1 VSVEA
6 ITWALKQSLPNS
18 SAKFVLTVIANCA
31 DGKEFLAF
39 PSIAYMAEATSQD
52 PKTVK
57 VNIKRLKEWG
67 FIEDSGQ
74 RCGSTGQVIVYRIN
88 VGKNGPVKEA
98 QKRTTS
104 KNGPGPKTPDNR
116 SENGAKEVQKRQVTG
131 PKTDHGNVSKRNEPS
146 GTVISSSPT
155 ASPPAAR
162 GTRLPKDWV
171 LKKQLGVWAAAEQ
184 PTWTPE
190 HIRKVAAAFRDH
202 WIAQPGLRGRKT
214 DWEATWRNWVRN
226 AKPLGGA
233 QAAGG
238 AVSGNWYE
246 SASGIEAQGAAVNV
260 PQRENETMPDY
271 LVRVAQASGRGPWI
285 DHVLREARRGNEKR
299 FQQIVTFFG
308 DALLPTDF
316 YAS

>member
-1 VSVEA
+1 MSVEA

-39 PSIAYMAEATSQD
+39 PSIAYIAEATSQD

-67 FIEDSGQ
+67 FIEDSGK
-74 RCGSTGQVIVYRIN
+74 RCGGTGQVIVYRIN

-104 KNGPGPKTPDNR
+104 KNGPSPIDPDNR
-116 SENGAKEVQKRQVTG
+116 SENGGKEVQKRQVTG
-131 PKTDHGNVSKRNEPS
+131 PKTDHGYVSKRNEPS
-146 GTVISSSPT
+146 ENRQSSSPT

-171 LKKQLGVWAAAEQ
+171 LTKPLGVWAANEQ

-190 HIRKVAAAFRDH
+190 HIRKVAASFKDY
-202 WIAQPGLRGRKT
+202 WIAKAGKDGLKT
-214 DWEATWRNWVRN
+214 DWDATWRNWVRN
-226 AKPLGGA
+226 EKALGGA
-233 QAAGG
+233 QAVAGVQ
-238 AVSGNWYE
+238 VSGNWWE
-246 SASGIEAQGAAVNV
+246 GDAGINAKGAELSIARHKDE
-260 PQRENETMPDY
+260 PTPLY
-271 LVRVAQASGRGPWI
+271 LLRIAKVAGRGPWI
-285 DHVLREARRGNEKR
+285 DHILRHAKTSGERWFNQVVA
-299 FQQIVTFFG
+299 TLG
-308 DALLPTDF
+308 DGLLPTDF
-316 YAS
+316 

>member
-39 PSIAYMAEATSQD
+39 PSIAYIAEATSQD

-67 FIEDSGQ
+67 FIEDSGK
-74 RCGSTGQVIVYRIN
+74 RCGSTGQVVVYRIII
-88 VGKNGPVKEA
+88 GKNGPVKEA
-98 QKRTTS
+98 QKRSTS
-104 KNGPGPKTPDNR
+104 ENGPGPISPDNR
-116 SENGAKEVQKRQVTG
+116 SENGGKEVQKRQVRG

-155 ASPPAAR
+155 APPSAAR

-171 LKKQLGVWAAAEQ
+171 LTKALGVWAAAEQ

-190 HIRKVAAAFRDH
+190 HIRKVAASFKDY
-202 WIAQPGLRGRKT
+202 WIAKAGKDGLKT
-214 DWEATWRNWVRN
+214 DWDATWRNWVRN
-226 AKPLGGA
+226 EKALGGA
-233 QAAGG
+233 QAVAGVPVAGSWWEGDAGINAKG
-238 AVSGNWYE
+238 AELGVARHKDE
-246 SASGIEAQGAAVNV
+246 
-260 PQRENETMPDY
+260 PTPMY
-271 LVRVAQASGRGPWI
+271 LLRIAKVAGRGPWI
-285 DHVLREARRGNEKR
+285 DHILRHAKTSGERWFNQVVA
-299 FQQIVTFFG
+299 TLG
-308 DALLPTDF
+308 DGLLPADF
-316 YAS
+316 